1 MTPNFVK
8 NFILLIFSTILSI
21 FIIEFFYNLYQISNL
36 KVKNWNH
43 GGNKFDQY
51 IKLRKT
57 EKNLV
62 VTTPPVFLLN
72 KKKIN
77 SNIFPLSGIS
87 NLLTIDCNEN
97 GYFSKYLSDRYG
109 FNNKNELWDKKI
121 DLLLIGDSAVLGS
134 CVNYSDTLAGN
145 LNLKYNTISLGY
157 GGNGPLIELGTIK
170 EYIHLVKPK
179 KVLWVYSE
187 VNDLSDMLNELKNPI
202 LKKYLSDENFSQNLY
217 KKQKIINE
225 IQNKYF
231 LEELKKF
238 KNKKEKLLN
247 FDEFSFSDVIVLKN
261 LRHLIFG
268 SILGIYSKKYDKNI
282 DSTISKFNE
291 IIKKANNIVKSH
303 NAELIFI
310 LNPDRRVN
318 RSNKSLI
325 NNEKIIN
332 IIKKQKIKF
341 ISLDELM
348 FVESGDAKK
357 YYSGRFEGSHF
368 NENGYKTASEII
380 LRNIFK

>member
-1 MTPNFVK
+1 MILNFLK
-8 NFILLIFSTILSI
+8 NFILFIFSTILSI
-21 FIIEFFYNLYQISNL
+21 FIIEFFYTMYQISSF
-36 KVKNWNH
+36 KNKRWNH
-43 GGNKFDQY
+43 GGNKYEHY

-62 VTTPPVFLLN
+62 VMTPPSFLLN
-72 KKKIN
+72 KRNIN
-77 SNIFPLSGIS
+77 SNVFPLSGIS
-87 NLLTIDCNEN
+87 NQTTIDCNEN

-109 FNNKNELWDKKI
+109 FNNKDELWDKKI
-121 DLLLIGDSAVLGS
+121 DLLLIGDSTVLGS

-170 EYIHLVKPK
+170 EYIQLVKPK
-179 KVLWVYSE
+179 KVLWVYTE
-187 VNDLSDMLNELKNPI
+187 VNDLSEMLNEIKNPV
-202 LKKYLSDENFSQNLY
+202 LNKYLSDENFSQNLY

-238 KNKKEKLLN
+238 KNKTEKLLD
-247 FDEFSFSDVIVLKN
+247 FDEFNLRDIFVLKN

-268 SILGIYSKKYDKNI
+268 SILGIYDKHDKNI
-282 DSTISKFNE
+282 DSSISKFNE
-291 IIKKANNIVKSH
+291 IIKKANKIVKSH

-318 RSNKSLI
+318 RSNWSLI
-325 NNEKIIN
+325 NNEKISN
-332 IIKKQKIKF
+332 LIKNQKIKF

-348 FVESGDAKK
+348 FVESNSVKK
-357 YYSGRFEGSHF
+357 YYSGRSEGSHF
-368 NENGYKTASEII
+368 NELGYKTASEII
-380 LRNIFK
+380 LKNIFE

>member
-8 NFILLIFSTILSI
+8 NFILLIFSTIISI
-21 FIIEFFYNLYQISNL
+21 FIIEFFYSLYQISNF

-43 GGNKFDQY
+43 GGNKFDHY

-57 EKNLV
+57 KKNLV
-62 VTTPPVFLLN
+62 VTTPPAFLLN
-72 KKKIN
+72 EREIN

-87 NLLTIDCNEN
+87 NRLTIDCNEN
-97 GYFSKYLSDRYG
+97 GYFSKYFSDRYG
-109 FNNKNELWDKKI
+109 FNNMDELWNKEI

-179 KVLWVYSE
+179 KVLWIYSE
-187 VNDLSDMLNELKNPI
+187 VNDLSDMLNELKNPV
-202 LKKYLSDENFSQNLY
+202 LKKYLSDENFAQNLY

-238 KNKKEKLLN
+238 KNKKEKLFN
-247 FDEFSFSDVIVLKN
+247 FDKLSIIDVFVLKN

-268 SILGIYSKKYDKNI
+268 SILGIYNKKYDQNI
-282 DSTISKFNE
+282 DGTISKFNE
-291 IIKKANNIVKSH
+291 IIKKANKIVKSH
-303 NAELIFI
+303 NAEFIF
-310 LNPDRRVN
+310 
-318 RSNKSLI
+318 
-325 NNEKIIN
+325 
-332 IIKKQKIKF
+332 
-341 ISLDELM
+341 
-348 FVESGDAKK
+348 
-357 YYSGRFEGSHF
+357 
-368 NENGYKTASEII
+368 
-380 LRNIFK
+380 